1 MAITSTSTIT
11 TSSAIALGLLLST
24 CNSGVDA
31 FTIHNNVATNAATAT
46 ATATTTAT
54 TATTTALQ
62 VTPSSSPFANEIG
75 AMAPFGFYDPLG
87 LCAKNN
93 NDPEYFAHLREV
105 ELRHGRVSM
114 LAISGWL
121 VCAAGVRLPG
131 METMPN
137 GFKAFSPDTLQTL
150 PREIRG
156 TLPLTVASVWFL
168 TLIMAEV
175 VPGTAEFEGDYR
187 NGVIDFG
194 WDKQSDEWK
203 RSKRTTELANGRGA
217 MMGILGIMVHEK
229 LGNLESIGLPQPTD
243 MNNIGTAAT
252 ATAAVKK
259 VAAVVVEAVVPVATD
274 AVAAVAAAAP

>member
-1 MAITSTSTIT
+1 MAITRSTIT
-11 TSSAIALGLLLST
+11 SSSAIALGLLLST
-24 CNSGVDA
+24 CSNSGGVDA
-31 FTIHNNVATNAATAT
+31 FTIHNNFATTA
-46 ATATTTAT
+46 ATATTTTAT
-54 TATTTALQ
+54 ATTTTALQ

-131 METMPN
+131 MEGMPN

-243 MNNIGTAAT
+243 MNNIGTAAVV
-252 ATAAVKK
+252 VKK

>member
-1 MAITSTSTIT
+1 MTIASTLSTGT
-11 TSSAIALGLLLST
+11 KSAMAIALGLLLST
-24 CNSGVDA
+24 CNSGVAA
-31 FTIHNNVATNAATAT
+31 FTTTTTNAIP
-46 ATATTTAT
+46 TTT
-54 TATTTALQ
+54 TTTALP
-62 VTPSSSPFANEIG
+62 VTPSTSPFANEIG

-131 METMPN
+131 MEMMPN
-137 GFKAFSPDTLQTL
+137 GFKAFSPDTLSTL
-150 PREIRG
+150 PREVRG
-156 TLPLTVASVWFL
+156 TLPLTVASIWFL

-194 WDKQSDEWK
+194 WDRQTDEWK

-229 LGNLESIGLPQPTD
+229 LGNLASVGLPQPTA
-243 MNNIGTAAT
+243 MTIATTKAAVKT
-252 ATAAVKK
+252 TAAVVEK
-259 VAAVVVEAVVPVATD
+259 VAEVVDAVAPVATD